1 MVKERLVKLNV
12 PGGAYMTGII
22 LAGGKNIRMGRK
34 KAFIKIDGIPIIEI
48 ILNIFRE
55 IFSEIIIVT
64 NTPEDFE
71 YTKVRLVKDR
81 ITNKGSLGGL
91 YTGIKEATFDDC
103 FVVACDMPFINLQLI
118 NHIIQ
123 IKGYDAVV
131 PKIDGRFQPL
141 FSTYS
146 KNCLNVMEQHLSEEK
161 LRISDIFTKIKVR
174 EIYENEIR
182 LYDDKLLSLINL
194 NTPEELNSIS

>member
-1 MVKERLVKLNV
+1 
-12 PGGAYMTGII
+12 MTGII
-22 LAGGKNIRMGRK
+22 LAGGKNSRMMGRK
-34 KAFIKIDGIPIIEI
+34 KAFIKIDGIPIIDI

-64 NTPEDFE
+64 NAPEDFE
-71 YTKVRLVKDR
+71 YTNVRLVKD
-81 ITNKGSLGGL
+81 IMINKGSLGGL

-118 NHIIQ
+118 NHIMQ

-141 FSTYS
+141 FATYS

-161 LRISDIFTKIKVR
+161 LRISDIFTEIKAR

-194 NTPEELNSIS
+194 NTPEELNNINIFHTNHN

>member
-12 PGGAYMTGII
+12 PGCAYMTGII

>member
-1 MVKERLVKLNV
+1 
-12 PGGAYMTGII
+12 MTGII
-22 LAGGKNIRMGRK
+22 LAGGKNSRMGQK
-34 KAFIKIDGIPIIEI
+34 KALIKIDGIPIIDR

-71 YTKVRLVKDR
+71 YTKVRLVKDV
-81 ITNKGSLGGL
+81 IKDKGPLGGL
-91 YTGIKEATFDDC
+91 YTGIKEAAFSNC

-118 NHIIQ
+118 KYMIQ

-131 PKIDGRFQPL
+131 PKIDGRFHPL
-141 FSTYS
+141 FATYS
-146 KNCLNVMEQHLSEEK
+146 KNCLNIIHKYISEDK
-161 LRISDIFTKIKVR
+161 LRISDIFSKIEVR
-174 EIYENEIR
+174 ELYEKELK
-182 LYDDKLLSLINL
+182 LYDDKLLSLINI